1 MMMGDIWK
9 QSGTIS
15 ACIVD
20 TGSTAKNGFDLLGR
34 FSYPDKPDIGEDQ
47 MLLW

>member
-1 MMMGDIWK
+1 MVGYGSMMMGDIWK

-20 TGSTAKNGFDLLGR
+20 TGSTAKNGFDLLGN
-34 FSYPDKPDIGEDQ
+34 FPTPISQ
-47 MLLW
+47 T